1 MELNDIIASIAFGLG
16 FVLMYKD
23 LENSDKVDVEKKN
36 VILLGL
42 ISSLLWFVHQYR
54 RYGLNMTAMYTL
66 LGMIVQLY
74 VLNKILLKEKSRRWF
89 SNEFYY
95 LCTCKV
101 FVLQALSG

>member
-42 ISSLLWFVHQYR
+42 ISSFLWLVHQYR
-54 RYGLNMTAMYTL
+54 RYGLNMTTVYTSTGL
-66 LGMIVQLY
+66 IVQLF
-74 VLNKILLKEKSRRWF
+74 VLNRILLKEKPRR
-89 SNEFYY
+89 
-95 LCTCKV
+95 
-101 FVLQALSG
+101 